1 MKLKFQQSGVKR
13 RLAVS
18 MTPLIDVVFLLMV
31 FFLMTI
37 NFEKPELVLENRL
50 PQLGVEAS
58 EDPSK
63 DWETV
68 ELHIEMA
75 RQGGQLRLFLE
86 ERALDSYAELL
97 DYLALLPDDI
107 LVVID
112 AADDVPYK
120 HVIGVYNTC
129 LQASKQEIVFS
140 VTG

>member
-1 MKLKFQQSGVKR
+1 MKLKFQQKGVER
-13 RLAVS
+13 RLGVS

-50 PQLGVEAS
+50 PQLGTLES
-58 EDPSK
+58 EDTSK

-68 ELHIEMA
+68 ELHLEMN
-75 RQGGQLRLFLE
+75 RQGGQIKLILE
-86 ERALDSYAELL
+86 ERVLDNYEELFG
-97 DYLALLPDDI
+97 YLAKLPADI

-129 LQASKQEIVFS
+129 LKANKQEIVFS
-140 VTG
+140 VAG

>member
-1 MKLKFQQSGVKR
+1 MKLRFQQKGVER

-50 PQLGVEAS
+50 PQLGTLES
-58 EDPSK
+58 EDTSK

-68 ELHIEMA
+68 ELHVEMA

-86 ERALDSYAELL
+86 ERTIDSYEELL
-97 DYLALLPDDI
+97 VYLAQLPDDI

-129 LQASKQEIVFS
+129 LQANKQEIVFS
-140 VTG
+140 VAG